1 MHRYIEEQD
10 FQFAMKDKSSAE
22 TLAVYTDAEF
32 PVSVIMERREK
43 QRGPWRY
50 VDWKATGVLVGGHLQ
65 KRYPEKSLLHE
76 DKECQRYLWTNFV
89 IELFKDG
96 AESYW
101 NNLMA
106 SKPSLFVVCRDDVE
120 TEDLEPFLVT
130 ANYDEIIGYLEV
142 EDKVFSLPIPPE
154 IYQWLERYVVNN
166 YKPPQ
171 RRKRKRTKWEDE
183 RNEQA
188 STPARRH

>member
-1 MHRYIEEQD
+1 MVNEPG
-10 FQFAMKDKSSAE
+10 AMSSA
-22 TLAVYTDAEF
+22 ACTDTQF

-43 QRGPWRY
+43 QRGQWAY
-50 VDWKATGVLVGGHLQ
+50 TEWKATGVLVGSKLG

-76 DKECQRYLWTNFV
+76 DGECQRYLWTDFV

-106 SKPSLFVVCRDDVE
+106 SKPSLFVVCRDDEE
-120 TEDLEPFLVT
+120 TEELEPFLVT

-142 EDKVFSLPIPPE
+142 EDKVFSLSIPPE
-154 IYQWLERYVVNN
+154 IYRWLERYVVNN
-166 YKPPQ
+166 YKPPEH
-171 RRKRKRTKWEDE
+171 RKRKRTEWADQ

-188 STPARRH
+188 SPPARRH